1 VLTPEQN
8 TIVYLMFLSG
18 ILFMGLN
25 FIAFAIVNPNR
36 KGSKRIGY
44 ALFIAVFLVA
54 LIQQEYQAMTQLE
67 FTEDSTREILL
78 GGFVLPVFVISI
90 VYYRVKRSRLEK
102 KQKNPIHPEKQ

>member
-1 VLTPEQN
+1 MLTPEQN

-25 FIAFAIVNPNR
+25 FIAFAIVNHN
-36 KGSKRIGY
+36 KKESKRIGY
-44 ALFIAVFLVA
+44 ALFTAVFLVA
-54 LIQQEYQAMTQLE
+54 LIQQEYQAMTQLG
-67 FTEDSTREILL
+67 FTEGGTREILL

-102 KQKNPIHPEKQ
+102 KPKNSVHPENQ

>member
-25 FIAFAIVNPNR
+25 FIAFAIVTPNR
-36 KGSKRIGY
+36 KESKRIGY

-54 LIQQEYQAMTQLE
+54 LIQQEYQAMTRLGFIE
-67 FTEDSTREILL
+67 SSAREILL

-102 KQKNPIHPEKQ
+102 KQKNPAHPGKQ

>member
-25 FIAFAIVNPNR
+25 FIAFAIVNPDR
-36 KGSKRIGY
+36 KESKRIGY

-54 LIQQEYQAMTQLE
+54 LIQQEYQAMTRLG
-67 FTEDSTREILL
+67 FTEDGTREILI

-90 VYYRVKRSRLEK
+90 VYYRIKRSRLER
-102 KQKNPIHPEKQ
+102 KQKNSVHPENQ

>member
-1 VLTPEQN
+1 MLTPEQN

-36 KGSKRIGY
+36 KESKRIGY
-44 ALFIAVFLVA
+44 ALFVAVFLVA
-54 LIQQEYQAMTQLE
+54 LIQQEYQAMTRLGFIE
-67 FTEDSTREILL
+67 GSAREILL
-78 GGFVLPVFVISI
+78 GGLVLPVFVISI

>member
-18 ILFMGLN
+18 ILFVGLN
-25 FIAFAIVNPNR
+25 FIAFAIVNHN
-36 KGSKRIGY
+36 KKESKRIGY
-44 ALFIAVFLVA
+44 TLFTAVFLVA
-54 LIQQEYQAMTQLE
+54 LIQQEYQAMTQLG
-67 FTEDSTREILL
+67 FTEGGTREILL

-102 KQKNPIHPEKQ
+102 KQKNSVHPKNQ